1 MVSTFKK
8 INQLCKEKNIT
19 IEQLCQDVDISKS
32 ALASYKCGRRNI
44 PTLKL
49 RKIATYLG
57 VPVSYLEN
65 DTSSPEIF
73 GAKIAEITSDTSF
86 MSYMTK
92 LYSLNGANKQ
102 YAYKYIDLLKS
113 NNNIDIG

>member
-19 IEQLCQDVDISKS
+19 IEQFCKDVDISKS
-32 ALASYKCGRRNI
+32 ALTSYRCGRRNI

-57 VPVSYLEN
+57 VPISYLEDN
-65 DTSSPEIF
+65 ASSPEIF
-73 GAKIAEITSDTSF
+73 GSKVAEMTSDSNF
-86 MSYMTK
+86 MTYMTK
-92 LYSLNGANKQ
+92 LYSLNGANK
-102 YAYKYIDLLKS
+102 KYVYRFIDLLKS
-113 NNNIDIG
+113 NNNVDIG